1 LQPRQRAPHS
11 TTRRREPHTSLMS
24 PKNDVE
30 AQAVQTLE
38 VTTTTGTAVTT
49 GSVKKAFGKRAVALV
64 VGIVVVTTGACAG
77 AAYLGARFGSNKE
90 TRIIAACEGNPSC
103 RVTYKDV
110 DAALNNFTSR
120 FNSASTH
127 TTVKMDRDV
136 PHVPPPDEQDPDEVH
151 DEIIGMALPSED
163 GAEGG
168 VAAGAKAG
176 GGESGLGGD
185 AGAANP
191 AGSLT
196 GFRTY
201 ELMGVDPISSL
212 GGPGG
217 GDGVIERGHFVE
229 TAFDTDDETLN
240 AILADLPD
248 AADTESVA
256 GDVGTAVSTAFGRM
270 RRALSVVLDPDDGRK
285 EVFCGT
291 AHSDPNYKVVAK
303 LTIPNGSPYPY
314 GCSGTL
320 IGPNTILTA
329 AHCVHDGRGF
339 IWPSGVRFGACEG
352 RQGTNYAPYKIIAF
366 TRYLT
371 HGDKDY
377 DLALIQVRGNPGA
390 AQGYSGFGYA
400 SATSRIYD
408 WVRVTG
414 YPCDKSWYD
423 LWGMAGEADV
433 VGNQITYWL
442 DTYGCQS
449 GSGQQSTNWQSRS
462 SRGEWS
468 NRIVG
473 VHTIGRGGVGKNS
486 GPKLRS
492 EVFWIIRM
500 HAAQY
505 FTVVGPCTVEGACV
519 RSPNYPSEY
528 GNSQSCTITPTSLA
542 IGQLLS
548 ATAFDTESRYDKMI
562 VNGVTY
568 DGTTGPSNVLLR
580 NAVTWSSDRS
590 VTRAGWEVC
599 ARSFYS
605 DPRTTVLSK

>member
-1 LQPRQRAPHS
+1 
-11 TTRRREPHTSLMS
+11 MS

-217 GDGVIERGHFVE
+217 GDGVIERGHFVQ

-248 AADTESVA
+248 AANTESMA

-270 RRALSVVLDPDDGRK
+270 RRALSVVWDPDDGRK
-285 EVFCGT
+285 EVLCGT
-291 AHSDPNYKVVAK
+291 AHSDPKYKVVAK
-303 LTIPNGSPYPY
+303 LTIPMNGEIY
-314 GCSGTL
+314 GCGGTL

-329 AHCVHDGRGF
+329 AHCVHTGPGGDWT
-339 IWPSGVRFGACEG
+339 WPSEVRFGACEG
-352 RQGTNYAPYKIIAF
+352 RQGTNYAPYKITAF
-366 TRYLT
+366 TRYLN
-371 HGDKDY
+371 HGDQDY
-377 DLALIQVRGNPGA
+377 DLALIHVHGNPGA
-390 AQGYSGFGYA
+390 AQGYSDFGFSTSAAA
-400 SATSRIYD
+400 SMYD
-408 WVRVTG
+408 RVRVTG
-414 YPCDKSWYD
+414 YPCDRTWYD
-423 LWGMAGEADV
+423 MWGMAGEADI
-433 VGNQITYWL
+433 VGKQVKYWL
-442 DTYGCQS
+442 DTAGCQS
-449 GSGQQSTNWQSRS
+449 GSGQQSTRS
-462 SRGEWS
+462 SK
-468 NRIVG
+468 NLVVG
-473 VHTIGRGGVGKNS
+473 VHAYGGKGVKKNH
-486 GPKLRS
+486 GPKLHS
-492 EVFWIIRM
+492 EVYWII
-500 HAAQY
+500 HK
-505 FTVVGPCTVEGACV
+505 E
-519 RSPNYPSEY
+519 
-528 GNSQSCTITPTSLA
+528 
-542 IGQLLS
+542 
-548 ATAFDTESRYDKMI
+548 
-562 VNGVTY
+562 
-568 DGTTGPSNVLLR
+568 
-580 NAVTWSSDRS
+580 
-590 VTRAGWEVC
+590 
-599 ARSFYS
+599 ARG
-605 DPRTTVLSK
+605 